1 MNLSINSKE
10 VPASLH
16 LKTNKIVEAIRVAK
30 RKTYHL
36 KMIAYL
42 AKLFKKVELGG
53 TKNHKLLP
61 KSTKK

>member
-16 LKTNKIVEAIRVAK
+16 LKTNKIVEAIRAAK

-61 KSTKK
+61 KLTKK